1 MASIKFMQLEKHDV
15 SVRKGMIASTEDW
28 DGNEVISKD
37 DLMSYLK
44 DGTTGNDE
52 KDDICLEQ
60 VLDAEIITDRDE
72 DWISERKG
80 YTEIEYY
87 AVDQEFKEE

>member
-1 MASIKFMQLEKHDV
+1 MASIKFMQLEKHHV

-28 DGNEVISKD
+28 DGNEVISKEE
-37 DLMSYLK
+37 LISYLE

-60 VLDAEIITDRDE
+60 VLDAEIMTDRDE

-80 YTEIEYY
+80 
-87 AVDQEFKEE
+87 

>member
-52 KDDICLEQ
+52 KDNICLEQ
-60 VLDAEIITDRDE
+60 VLDAEIMTDRDE

>member
-60 VLDAEIITDRDE
+60 VLDAEIMTDRDE

>member
-1 MASIKFMQLEKHDV
+1 MQLEKHDV

-60 VLDAEIITDRDE
+60 VLDAEIMTDRDE

-80 YTEIEYY
+80 YTEIKYY

>member
-1 MASIKFMQLEKHDV
+1 MQLEKHDV

-60 VLDAEIITDRDE
+60 VLDAEIMTDRDE

>member
-1 MASIKFMQLEKHDV
+1 MASIKFMQLEKHHV

-28 DGNEVISKD
+28 DGNEVISKEE
-37 DLMSYLK
+37 LISYLE

-60 VLDAEIITDRDE
+60 VLDAEIMTDRDE

-87 AVDQEFKEE
+87 SVDQEFESK